1 MAEELDQPPLKDV
14 YRKLITDGE
23 TSPVFRKYSFTSFR
37 DRMLSNPDA
46 SGEVADF
53 LIQRGIIKDR
63 EEWKHDWLE
72 PSVPKAPK
80 PVAQQAPSRPVQV
93 PPLLQPAQPSQ
104 GPSLTQVTGQQA
116 MMPMAP
122 EPQFQP
128 FQFQNEKEI
137 QQAAKSPV
145 FLANKPA
152 MQVMADREQMAEANP
167 LTWRQDEK
175 TGKYGVFEKDA
186 PFESKP
192 LATFDTM
199 NQAAAAIKTRGAAS
213 DALIMPTKEAEQEF
227 QKMSP
232 DQQQATIEGLTGAQ
246 FEQNKKNEE
255 RTFAQKYGIGGDFD
269 KTMGELGLQIGAA
282 TLEGIKDYL
291 KSGEGY
297 RMIQIQNEM
306 SKPENKG
313 RDPISVAQDVEVKL
327 NQELYDAQKQISERF
342 DREIKKNNI
351 STDAFKNITE
361 GNWERV
367 PESVLYTVGSV
378 IMQVAPSIATY
389 GTSTYFQ
396 TLPQVYKAGVDAR
409 AKELG
414 ITPEEVIRSG
424 QDGKTMAKVVGL
436 TQAALERVG
445 AGMVSSSIAK
455 QGGYTAV
462 RDWVIG
468 KLGKSTWSKAAGRGA
483 GLGFASVGEGFTGG
497 LQEVTSVLQEGKM
510 ANKGILESFEGQGGR
525 ILSAAG
531 NEAIGGF
538 GAAGLGR
545 TFAGRGNADSN
556 IPPPPPTSLG
566 GIPTQPVSDGDVI
579 TPEVIDGNG
588 GPRFEYANSLEE
600 IPEQYR
606 ASAKKRTVRT
616 GMLGKMGIGPTK
628 EIYTYE
634 IPIET
639 VDITS
644 PQTPVAPVVTPEAP
658 VVEFATVTDD
668 ELNAFQT
675 DPNFAENNPERVAG
689 VQEDADAV
697 RNGEMTLEA
706 IEDPNYRIMVQ
717 MQLDAD
723 KPVQTPVTTTGLQTA
738 NEVVKPEPI
747 KLQVMGREVNMYND
761 YIPAKA
767 EDVEPDAVYSFNA
780 DSKDGIPPL
789 LRNKAYANPREVN
802 GVKSE
807 NWHASIS
814 GDDLLKLYTN
824 PQANDNTNAGT
835 SQSNVDEGVGQRTG
849 SENVVTDAGVV
860 PAPTGSGT
868 GAVLTEQS
876 AAVPLPQVEQ
886 TQQAEVAPL
895 NIDFQKNEGR
905 NVNYQGI
912 TGRVKID
919 SDGAPY
925 VFTKDGEVVYIE
937 GGLSGQ
943 TPQQLG
949 LQPLADDVV
958 NEADIENVLQDE
970 NAPLDQ
976 GQLEYDFENNTLTL
990 YGRPFSYDGIETN
1003 NKGQTTA
1010 LRLIDQNGKIKFIRN
1025 QDVILEFE
1033 IQKEIYEKQP
1043 TAKTI
1048 NAAATEL
1055 QVKPIER
1062 SESSPA
1068 TVQQTGPVADTEVAT
1083 EEVVEPTAKPASL
1096 AGTTFKTAKGSVYT
1110 YLPDGRTQRFK
1121 TATKEQSEPQDLMVF
1136 VKFKDSEQEQDFLEG
1151 IQRSERF
1158 GTKVYL
1164 IDQQGNKYD
1173 TNEQAAGK
1181 DVRLAL
1187 VKDGKV
1193 IDTVETS
1200 TTPKVGYNTFDQ
1212 RRFKKDGENYRE
1224 SHLGN
1229 KVTEINAPT
1238 ATPAQQGEAAAT
1250 APLAAPAP
1258 KAKPNPFIEKTR
1270 KAFNAALKKLGLKA
1284 KVKFI
1289 SDEEAAEIV
1298 ASGEPVKA
1306 MTAGFQTR
1314 DGKPIG
1320 FAYDTDQVARGRF
1333 DFSKLK
1339 KIGSGSDRDV
1349 YDLGDGKVL
1358 KVAKTARG
1366 LTQNIYEGDFYLKGI
1381 IPEVFERGLNYV
1393 VAENT
1398 PKMKAA
1404 DVVETFDEDG
1414 NVIGKTT
1421 AGKMLS
1427 DLSAFSQKDFDN
1439 RTSKLQDVLTKYGLQ
1454 DIMSYDVL
1462 WPDFTAPRNWGYKDG
1477 KAYHSDG
1484 GTFGG
1489 VDMIDSYKNKT
1500 NLSDPEFR
1508 KIYEESKRLKK
1519 AFGDTDKNTMYM
1531 RGPLAP
1537 NGKPSNLTPEQH
1549 RQVRTPEFKK
1559 WFGDWENDP
1568 KNASKVVD
1576 ENGEPLVVYHGSPSK
1591 FNSFDISKGGT
1602 NTGSENAKEGFYF
1615 SNNKYTAES
1624 YRRNEIYKNPNI
1636 DVVSNIL
1643 NNLSFDKLK
1652 EISQRLRLGI
1662 YEEYY
1667 DQSELANEILSEIE
1681 ADDDSFYGDRRKYV
1695 EKIVPILKGFG
1706 IDFTPYKDV
1715 GMNISVFL
1723 NLKTSPKIDVDGEY
1737 SMDIDLL
1744 GKLKKSKTDR
1754 LDGLIIENVLDSISF
1769 DNKGN
1774 DVISGNIY
1782 IAFSPN
1788 QIKSATENTG
1798 EFSTESND
1806 IRYMKDAKGTILGF
1820 VQPQPD
1826 GSFKVWIDPATTNAE
1841 TPIHELAGHIFMPL
1855 LKEAAP
1861 ELHAKGVELI
1871 QNTSYMDNAKALGLE
1886 GAAASEEALAQ
1897 AIGEK
1902 GKQLT
1907 ESKRKDFLDWLNGM
1921 WKKIGEKLGITKP
1934 IKDLTLEEF
1943 TNLIAGSIVFGK
1955 QFEMKGEAGRDA
1967 RAELKD
1973 NVGPEEFK
1981 RMEDIHRNGEKML
1994 KELEGK
2000 GLIKIDCP

>member
-1 MAEELDQPPLKDV
+1 
-14 YRKLITDGE
+14 
-23 TSPVFRKYSFTSFR
+23 
-37 DRMLSNPDA
+37 
-46 SGEVADF
+46 
-53 LIQRGIIKDR
+53 
-63 EEWKHDWLE
+63 
-72 PSVPKAPK
+72 
-80 PVAQQAPSRPVQV
+80 
-93 PPLLQPAQPSQ
+93 
-104 GPSLTQVTGQQA
+104 
-116 MMPMAP
+116 
-122 EPQFQP
+122 
-128 FQFQNEKEI
+128 
-137 QQAAKSPV
+137 
-145 FLANKPA
+145 
-152 MQVMADREQMAEANP
+152 
-167 LTWRQDEK
+167 
-175 TGKYGVFEKDA
+175 
-186 PFESKP
+186 
-192 LATFDTM
+192 
-199 NQAAAAIKTRGAAS
+199 
-213 DALIMPTKEAEQEF
+213 
-227 QKMSP
+227 
-232 DQQQATIEGLTGAQ
+232 
-246 FEQNKKNEE
+246 
-255 RTFAQKYGIGGDFD
+255 
-269 KTMGELGLQIGAA
+269 
-282 TLEGIKDYL
+282 
-291 KSGEGY
+291 
-297 RMIQIQNEM
+297 
-306 SKPENKG
+306 
-313 RDPISVAQDVEVKL
+313 VK
-327 NQELYDAQKQISERF
+327 
-342 DREIKKNNI
+342 
-351 STDAFKNITE
+351 
-361 GNWERV
+361 
-367 PESVLYTVGSV
+367 
-378 IMQVAPSIATY
+378 
-389 GTSTYFQ
+389 
-396 TLPQVYKAGVDAR
+396 
-409 AKELG
+409 
-414 ITPEEVIRSG
+414 
-424 QDGKTMAKVVGL
+424 
-436 TQAALERVG
+436 
-445 AGMVSSSIAK
+445 
-455 QGGYTAV
+455 
-462 RDWVIG
+462 
-468 KLGKSTWSKAAGRGA
+468 
-483 GLGFASVGEGFTGG
+483 
-497 LQEVTSVLQEGKM
+497 
-510 ANKGILESFEGQGGR
+510 
-525 ILSAAG
+525 
-531 NEAIGGF
+531 
-538 GAAGLGR
+538 
-545 TFAGRGNADSN
+545 
-556 IPPPPPTSLG
+556 
-566 GIPTQPVSDGDVI
+566 
-579 TPEVIDGNG
+579 
-588 GPRFEYANSLEE
+588 
-600 IPEQYR
+600 
-606 ASAKKRTVRT
+606 
-616 GMLGKMGIGPTK
+616 
-628 EIYTYE
+628 
-634 IPIET
+634 
-639 VDITS
+639 
-644 PQTPVAPVVTPEAP
+644 
-658 VVEFATVTDD
+658 
-668 ELNAFQT
+668 
-675 DPNFAENNPERVAG
+675 
-689 VQEDADAV
+689 
-697 RNGEMTLEA
+697 
-706 IEDPNYRIMVQ
+706 
-717 MQLDAD
+717 
-723 KPVQTPVTTTGLQTA
+723 
-738 NEVVKPEPI
+738 
-747 KLQVMGREVNMYND
+747 
-761 YIPAKA
+761 
-767 EDVEPDAVYSFNA
+767 
-780 DSKDGIPPL
+780 
-789 LRNKAYANPREVN
+789 
-802 GVKSE
+802 
-807 NWHASIS
+807 
-814 GDDLLKLYTN
+814 
-824 PQANDNTNAGT
+824 
-835 SQSNVDEGVGQRTG
+835 
-849 SENVVTDAGVV
+849 
-860 PAPTGSGT
+860 
-868 GAVLTEQS
+868 
-876 AAVPLPQVEQ
+876 
-886 TQQAEVAPL
+886 
-895 NIDFQKNEGR
+895 
-905 NVNYQGI
+905 
-912 TGRVKID
+912 
-919 SDGAPY
+919 
-925 VFTKDGEVVYIE
+925 
-937 GGLSGQ
+937 
-943 TPQQLG
+943 
-949 LQPLADDVV
+949 
-958 NEADIENVLQDE
+958 
-970 NAPLDQ
+970 
-976 GQLEYDFENNTLTL
+976 
-990 YGRPFSYDGIETN
+990 
-1003 NKGQTTA
+1003 
-1010 LRLIDQNGKIKFIRN
+1010 
-1025 QDVILEFE
+1025 
-1033 IQKEIYEKQP
+1033 
-1043 TAKTI
+1043 
-1048 NAAATEL
+1048 
-1055 QVKPIER
+1055 
-1062 SESSPA
+1062 
-1068 TVQQTGPVADTEVAT
+1068 
-1083 EEVVEPTAKPASL
+1083 
-1096 AGTTFKTAKGSVYT
+1096 
-1110 YLPDGRTQRFK
+1110 
-1121 TATKEQSEPQDLMVF
+1121 
-1136 VKFKDSEQEQDFLEG
+1136 
-1151 IQRSERF
+1151 
-1158 GTKVYL
+1158 
-1164 IDQQGNKYD
+1164 DQQGNKYD